1 MERVTTTKVRDLRT
15 FMPSP
20 GTGLPQRK
28 RMGTNGGSCKRH
40 RNWLPSSWRRL
51 GRGKKKRREQGKML
65 RGAQFSE
72 HRGSYSP
79 FKPYTV

>member
-1 MERVTTTKVRDLRT
+1 MAGAARDIET
-15 FMPSP
+15 AVQFMSP
-20 GTGLPQRK
+20 AKALGY
-28 RMGTNGGSCKRH
+28 GGG
-40 RNWLPSSWRRL
+40 W
-51 GRGKKKRREQGKML
+51 GEAKKKRREQGKML

>member
-1 MERVTTTKVRDLRT
+1 
-15 FMPSP
+15 MPSL
-20 GTGLPQRK
+20 GTGPATAQED
-28 RMGTNGGSCKRH
+28 GYE
-40 RNWLPSSWRRL
+40 WRELQETSELAAQFVASAGARQ
-51 GRGKKKRREQGKML
+51 KKKRREQGKML